1 MKKKIDLYFTNHYD
15 ELIEVSSIA
24 IESSNRN
31 YDPVDVVSTAYE
43 YVINSIGDIETE
55 NDIKHFAYRICL
67 MYPKWRTS
75 PLNREMLLK
84 QTPFEGTED
93 YESKPVDT
101 FCDEIEDKVMLE
113 KWFNDKQAMLELYRI
128 RIKNDRPKQ
137 IVLETMLKLRTRSA
151 RKLAEHFGIH
161 YISAYHY
168 VRDIVNEVREFEEEV
183 NNYDNKNNINR

>member
-1 MKKKIDLYFTNHYD
+1 MKKKIDLYYS
-15 ELIEVSSIA
+15 E
-24 IESSNRN
+24 N
-31 YDPVDVVSTAYE
+31 YDYLMELAASAIKARNRSYDAGDLVNYSYE
-43 YVINSIGDIETE
+43 RALEICTYGDIADCVCNIILKDCYWT
-55 NDIKHFAYRICL
+55 NSYI
-67 MYPKWRTS
+67 
-75 PLNREMLLK
+75 NREILLK
-84 QTPFEGTED
+84 QTPFENTED
-93 YESKPVDT
+93 YEAKPVDT

-183 NNYDNKNNINR
+183 NKYDNKNVINR